1 MGFGNKRGWESDI
14 RGMNIEINDK
24 RDIII

>member
-1 MGFGNKRGWESDI
+1 MGFGIKRGERRDI
-14 RGMNIEINDK
+14 GGMNIEINDK